1 MIEVMQGTPG
11 SGKSAVSVARAILHL
26 CKGGVVACNFSLVE
40 GWAESIVR
48 NKLIY
53 RLLYALRFFFPEAAP
68 RYLYRKATCL
78 HSRFFRVDSLKAI
91 RSIDPVRQAVGVY
104 KYTGKYCEG
113 SGLLILDEA
122 QLIFNARKWEKNM
135 EWIEFFTQHRK
146 LGWNVMMI
154 AHTIEM
160 IDAQIRPLAEFESRF
175 RNMQKLRFPVI
186 GLPMSPYPMFIV
198 IKRYAGLGAG
208 ASVIHSRALYPLPL
222 WAARLYDS
230 LLVFSAEQWGLDTTA
245 HHCGTAPLPPEG
257 INPLTCEVIRRS
269 ELVGPHWDE
278 LMQTIPVKRCD
289 ISL

>member
-40 GWAESIVR
+40 GWAETIVR
-48 NKLIY
+48 NKLMY
-53 RLLYALRFFFPEAAP
+53 RLLYALRYFLPDAAP

-78 HSRFFRVDSLKAI
+78 HSRFFRVDSLAAI
-91 RSIDPVRQAVGVY
+91 RSINPVMQAVGIY

-122 QLIFNARKWEKNM
+122 QLIFNARKWDKNM
-135 EWIEFFTQHRK
+135 DWIEFFTQHRK

-230 LLVFSAEQWGLDTTA
+230 LLVFSAEHWGMDTTA
-245 HHCGTAPLPPEG
+245 RHCGEPPAAP
-257 INPLTCEVIRRS
+257 EVARDVGFNAVRRAQ
-269 ELVGPHWDE
+269 LIGPHWDE
-278 LMQTIPVKRCD
+278 YLQTVKVKQ
-289 ISL
+289 